1 MTIAPSPS
9 SQEPTSRLGTEARFA
24 TTFYELTPPYPAGE
38 WELSGDGFAL
48 KSAEVPSY
56 QIRELGPTEFPG
68 EIFRSVELGGVVFDV
83 FERTTDSG
91 GRRADWHAAIEG
103 FSSAQPG
110 TTALLIVEA
119 RIFLASLPGGSGR
132 APWNLGFHIK

>member
-1 MTIAPSPS
+1 M
-9 SQEPTSRLGTEARFA
+9 
-24 TTFYELTPPYPAGE
+24 
-38 WELSGDGFAL
+38 